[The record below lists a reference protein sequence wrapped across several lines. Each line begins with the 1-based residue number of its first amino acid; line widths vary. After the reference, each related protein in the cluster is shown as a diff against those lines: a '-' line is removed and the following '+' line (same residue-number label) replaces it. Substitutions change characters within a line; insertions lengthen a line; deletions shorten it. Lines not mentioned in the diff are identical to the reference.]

1 MGAIR
6 VSFLVLRRWC
16 NLCPYAEIAACHC
29 YTTFLWRRHYS
40 ITADTSA
47 TGLTANFHKRSTIF
61 AENRSWGKPTP
72 FSYILFFSVGTPKP
86 TSEKTR
92 PSREKEKVL
101 QSYHNIS
108 RFENSFSVN
117 QVGFLNFQRYFLPL
131 DGWGFFWYNPNSFL
145 SICILLYFLVKIVA
159 DLWNSPACPTSICM
173 RVSAIMSKKD
183 RRYHDWKNKNT
194 RSSSRASWIPPK
206 LKRSILTR
214 CVGLCFGIY
223 WNIIKR

>member
-101 QSYHNIS
+101 QSYNNIS
-108 RFENSFSVN
+108 RLEKQIFCQSSRLFEFSAILFTPWRVRL
-117 QVGFLNFQRYFLPL
+117 FLIQSKR
-131 DGWGFFWYNPNSFL
+131 L
-145 SICILLYFLVKIVA
+145 SLHLYFVVFPCE
-159 DLWNSPACPTSICM
+159 NC
-173 RVSAIMSKKD
+173 
-183 RRYHDWKNKNT
+183 
-194 RSSSRASWIPPK
+194 
-206 LKRSILTR
+206 
-214 CVGLCFGIY
+214 G
-223 WNIIKR
+223 